1 MSVQSILEQFRA
13 IASDPAGQKDTYI
26 KSGEKLV
33 LVSPV
38 YTPEEIIHA
47 MGLVP
52 FGAWGGDLALNKSKD
67 FFPAFICSVM
77 QSVLE
82 LGIAGA
88 YKGASAIVIPSLC
101 DSLKCLGQNWKYAVK
116 DIPFIPMTY
125 PQNRNNDAGRAFTR
139 AGYERVIRDLEAHT
153 GARFSEEKLAE
164 SIKIY
169 NAHNAAMR
177 RVGEAIAAHPEVTA
191 SQRRDVFKSAWFMK
205 KEEHT
210 ALVNEFLNA
219 LEAETPGAGRDTIPV
234 MTSGILCDSPSLLA
248 IFDELSFR
256 VAADDV
262 AAESRQ
268 YRVDAPEDL
277 SPLDAL
283 CEKFARMDNCS
294 VLWDAEKKRAELI
307 VETAKARGAR
317 GLILA
322 LTKFCDPEE
331 FDVPIIKRACD
342 AAGLPVALI
351 EVDRQM
357 AGHEQARTLLEA
369 FRDVL

>member
-1 MSVQSILEQFRA
+1 MSVQSILEQFHA
-13 IASDPAGQKDTYI
+13 IASDPAGRKDTYI
-26 KSGEKLV
+26 NNAEKLV

-38 YTPEEIIHA
+38 YTPEEIIHS

-52 FGAWGGDLALNKSKD
+52 FGAWGGDLTLNKSKEY
-67 FFPAFICSVM
+67 FPAFICAVM
-77 QSVLE
+77 QSMLE

-101 DSLKCLGQNWKYAVK
+101 ESLKCLGQNWKYAVK

-125 PQNRNNDAGRAFTR
+125 PQNRNNDVGRAFTR
-139 AGYERVIRDLEAHT
+139 AGYERVIRDLEAAT
-153 GARFSEEKLAE
+153 GAKFSEEKLAE
-164 SIKIY
+164 SIKVY

-177 RVGEAIAAHPEVTA
+177 KISEVIAAHPEVTA
-191 SQRRDVFKSAWFMK
+191 SQRCDVFKSAWFMK

-210 ALVNEFLNA
+210 ALVNELLDA
-219 LEAETPGAGRDTIPV
+219 LEAEVPGAEGIPV

-248 IFDELSFR
+248 IFDEFSFR
-256 VAADDV
+256 VVADDV

-268 YRVDAPEDL
+268 YRVDAPEDMA
-277 SPLDAL
+277 PLDAL

-294 VLWDAEKKRAELI
+294 VLWDVEKKRANLI
-307 VETAKARGAR
+307 VETAKSRGAK

-342 AAGLPVALI
+342 AAKLPMALI

-369 FRDVL
+369 FREVL

>member
-1 MSVQSILEQFRA
+1 MSIQSILEQFRA
-13 IASDPAGQKDTYI
+13 IASDPAGRRDTYI

-52 FGAWGGDLALNKSKD
+52 FGAWGGDLALNKSKEY
-67 FFPAFICSVM
+67 FPAFICSVM

-82 LGIAGA
+82 LGIAGTYA
-88 YKGASAIVIPSLC
+88 GASAIVIPSLC

-125 PQNRNNDAGRAFTR
+125 PQNRNNDVGRAFAR

-153 GARFSEEKLAE
+153 GAKFSEEKLAD

-177 RVGEAIAAHPEVTA
+177 RAGETIAAHPEVTA

-210 ALVNEFLNA
+210 ALVNELLSA
-219 LEAETPGAGRDTIPV
+219 LEAEAPGTGEGKIPV

-256 VAADDV
+256 VVADDV

-277 SPLDAL
+277 PPLDAL

-294 VLWDAEKKRAELI
+294 VLWDAEKKRANLI
-307 VETAKARGAR
+307 VGTAKARGAR

>member
-1 MSVQSILEQFRA
+1 MSVQSILAQFRA
-13 IASDPAGQKDTYI
+13 IASDPAGQKDTYL
-26 KSGEKLV
+26 KNGEKLV

-38 YTPEEIIHA
+38 YTPEEIIHS

-77 QSVLE
+77 QSMLE

-139 AGYERVIRDLEAHT
+139 AGYERVIRDLEAAA

-164 SIKIY
+164 SIRIY

-177 RVGEAIAAHPEVTA
+177 RVSEAVAAHPEVTA

-210 ALVNEFLNA
+210 ALVNELLNA
-219 LEAETPGAGRDTIPV
+219 LEAGAPSAGRDTIPV

-256 VAADDV
+256 VVADDV

-294 VLWDAEKKRAELI
+294 VLWDAEKKRAALI
-307 VETAKARGAR
+307 VETAKARGAK
-317 GLILA
+317 GVILA

-331 FDVPIIKRACD
+331 FDVPVIKRACD
-342 AAGLPVALI
+342 AAKLPMALI